1 MSLSAATKV
10 PAPARTPLTRKE
22 VKVGWAR
29 KGQGTEEGQ
38 NSLLTN
44 CLPPAHPPH
53 HHPRVPDPLGLGRGL
68 SGWPRSSR
76 ASPRGEAL
84 LLPHRYSRN

>member
-10 PAPARTPLTRKE
+10 PAPARAPLTRKE

-38 NSLLTN
+38 NGLLTN
-44 CLPPAHPPH
+44 CLLPAHPLLPGCQT
-53 HHPRVPDPLGLGRGL
+53 P
-68 SGWPRSSR
+68 SGWAGVWPGAPLLPRQ
-76 ASPRGEAL
+76 PRDEAL
-84 LLPHRYSRN
+84 LLPHRHSRN